1 MGISDKAKFA
11 AQNVKGKAREA
22 AGHVTGDHHL
32 KAEGKGD
39 QAAAKMKHA
48 ADQALE
54 AAKHAAQSAKGKAKE
69 AAGHVTGKDHL
80 KAEGKAD
87 QAAAAAK
94 EKFNK

>member
-11 AQNVKGKAREA
+11 AQNVKGKA
-22 AGHVTGDHHL
+22 
-32 KAEGKGD
+32 
-39 QAAAKMKHA
+39 
-48 ADQALE
+48 
-54 AAKHAAQSAKGKAKE
+54 KE
-69 AAGHVTGKDHL
+69 AAGHVTGKDRL